1 MKSSRGLRNH
11 ARFQVNWPVMYST
24 DGLTGE
30 GRLSNLCQVGCRVEG
45 TELVA
50 VGMLLKL
57 SISPPHKEDKLSVEE
72 ARVLWVKKNAFGLE
86 LRRLPPSDHRW
97 LVRFLDNAERRN
109 SYRTSDQSSAV
120 EDLAAKPLALPL
132 GD

>member
-1 MKSSRGLRNH
+1 
-11 ARFQVNWPVMYST
+11 
-24 DGLTGE
+24 
-30 GRLSNLCQVGCRVEG
+30 
-45 TELVA
+45 
-50 VGMLLKL
+50 MLLKL